1 MLFNSNFWKF
11 CLIQDFWKLKIL
23 KIQDTENSYLVRD
36 FEKLFNNVDFRIC
49 LIIMILKIVIRLKML
64 KNVV

>member
-1 MLFNSNFWKF
+1 MLKVVE
-11 CLIQDFWKLKIL
+11 LEIL

-49 LIIMILKIVIRLKML
+49 LTIMILKILFQFKILEFV
-64 KNVV
+64 